1 MFSYAITS
9 LQDSEMMLN
18 LLVSIAIGA
27 TLITLLYPYL
37 AGDALEERMKSVSLE
52 RGQLRER
59 ERAKLVSRGTM
70 RAKPKAWQA
79 QLVDQLNLGKHF
91 GQEDIKNRLSQA
103 GLRSGTAFTTYLVA
117 QLILPIAIGICG
129 FFYMFYMHKGEQGF
143 GFRFLVGFG
152 IFFLAYKLPSLYLT
166 NTIQKRQE
174 SLLSAFPD
182 ALDLLLICVEAG
194 MSIEV
199 AMKRVSD
206 EIGLQSVPLAEEF
219 ALTTAELSYLP
230 DRKQAYENLAKRTN
244 LEGVKSIVLALT
256 QAEKYGTPMGQALR
270 VMAQENRD
278 LRMNEAERKAAAIP
292 PKLTVPMIVFFL
304 PVLFIVILGPPA
316 IRVLGLQ

>member
-1 MFSYAITS
+1 LVEQF
-9 LQDSEMMLN
+9 N
-18 LLVSIAIGA
+18 LVKYFDQGEIK
-27 TLITLLYPYL
+27 
-37 AGDALEERMKSVSLE
+37 ERL
-52 RGQLRER
+52 
-59 ERAKLVSRGTM
+59 T
-70 RAKPKAWQA
+70 
-79 QLVDQLNLGKHF
+79 
-91 GQEDIKNRLSQA
+91 QA
-103 GLRSGTAFTTYLVA
+103 GLRSGAAYTTYLVA
-117 QLILPIAIGICG
+117 QLLLPIFIGAGG
-129 FFYMFYMHKGEQGF
+129 FIYMFYLHKGGQGF
-143 GFRFLVGFG
+143 GFRFIIGLA
-152 IFFLAYKLPSLYLT
+152 ILFFAYKLPAIYVKNAT
-166 NTIQKRQE
+166 QKRQD

-194 MSIEV
+194 MSVEV

-206 EIGLQSVPLAEEF
+206 EIGVQSVPLAEEF

-244 LEGVKSIVLALT
+244 LDGVKSIVLALT

-304 PVLFIVILGPPA
+304 PVLFVVILGPPA